1 MDKMIENM
9 FLKRKKKIMIFW
21 RYVIGIGSG
30 FSNCYFCLY

>member
-9 FLKRKKKIMIFW
+9 FVKRKKKMIFW